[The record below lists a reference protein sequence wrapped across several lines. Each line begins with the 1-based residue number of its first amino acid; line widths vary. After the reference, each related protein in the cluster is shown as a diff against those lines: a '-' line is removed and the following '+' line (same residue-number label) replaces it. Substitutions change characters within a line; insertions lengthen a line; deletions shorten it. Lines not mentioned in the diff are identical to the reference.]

1 MKTPPHTPSYDKLFA
16 GPVDRFPVVWQ
27 HSVGLDD
34 SAYPHWEKLRHRQP
48 PAGLTVEEWWYAHQ
62 LRRRGGAIEFPEL
75 RARNGESLRL
85 SSHPRIDAARTQ
97 ADQRLAGS
105 IAVPDAISFSAAS
118 RDRFLVSSLME
129 EAIYSS
135 LYEGAVSTRE
145 AAKELL
151 RSGRGPATL
160 DERMILNNYRAME
173 WIRERSREAMSLP
186 LLLELHRIITD
197 GTLDDPS
204 AAGRL
209 QRPDELRVEVFSH
222 LHQRSVHS
230 PPPADQLPERMAR
243 LIEFANAPDSGAGR
257 YVHPLVRA
265 ILLHFQL
272 AYDHPFKDGNG
283 RTARALF
290 YWSML
295 RRGYWVTEFISIS
308 RLLHRR
314 RGPYERAYQWVESDH
329 QDGTYFVL
337 QQIDALFEAVGELEA
352 YVRRKSDQN
361 AELERLSAGRHD
373 LNHRQRAL
381 LHHAL
386 RHPGAS
392 YTHESHARSHI
403 VSAISAGTDLQALVR
418 QGLLTMRRE
427 GKKFVYRPVDGLASR
442 LRTGVAPSRTAS
454 KRRGA
459 P

>member
-1 MKTPPHTPSYDKLFA
+1 MKTPSPTPCYEQLLS
-16 GPVDRFPVVWQ
+16 GPTDRFQRVWQ
-27 HSVGLDD
+27 QSLDIDD
-34 SAYPHWEKLRHRQP
+34 SAYPHWEELRHREP
-48 PAGLTVEEWWYAHQ
+48 PPGLSVEEWWYAHQ
-62 LRRRGGAIEFPEL
+62 MRRRSSATEFPEL
-75 RARNGESLRL
+75 RARNGEPLRL
-85 SSHPRIDAARTQ
+85 SSHPRIDAARTK

-105 IAVPDAISFSAAS
+105 IAVPEAIGVDAES

-129 EAIYSS
+129 EAIHSS

-145 AAKELL
+145 AAKDLL
-151 RSGRGPATL
+151 RSGRGPATP

-173 WIRERSREAMSLP
+173 RIRELKNEAMSLP

-204 AAGRL
+204 AAGRV
-209 QRPDELRVEVFSH
+209 QRPGEPRVEVYSH
-222 LHQRSVHS
+222 LHHRAVHS
-230 PPPADQLPERMAR
+230 PPPAEQLPERMAR
-243 LIEFANAPDSGAGR
+243 LIEFANAPDTIGGR
-257 YVHPLVRA
+257 YVHPLMRA

-314 RGPYERAYQWVESDH
+314 RGPYERAYQWVESDQ

-337 QQIDALFEAVGELEA
+337 QQIDALFEAVDELEV
-352 YVRRKSDQN
+352 YVRRKSEQT
-361 AELERLSAGRHD
+361 AELARLSAGRHD

-386 RHPGAS
+386 RRPGAR
-392 YTHESHARSHI
+392 YTHESHANSHRVSTITARS
-403 VSAISAGTDLQALVR
+403 DLQALVS
-418 QGLLTMRRE
+418 QSLLTMQRE
-427 GKKFVYRPVDGLASR
+427 GKKLVYRAAADLAAR
-442 LRTGVAPSRTAS
+442 LSPSA
-454 KRRGA
+454 
-459 P
+459 

>member
-1 MKTPPHTPSYDKLFA
+1 MKTPPSTPSYDRLLA
-16 GPVDRFPVVWQ
+16 GPTDRFQRVWQ
-27 HSVGLDD
+27 HSLHIDD
-34 SAYPHWEKLRHRQP
+34 SAYLHWEELRHREP
-48 PAGLTVEEWWYAHQ
+48 PAGLSVEEWWYAHQ
-62 LRRRGGAIEFPEL
+62 LRRRGSAVAFDEL
-75 RARNGESLRL
+75 LARNGKPLRL
-85 SSHPRIDAARTQ
+85 SSHPRIDSARTL

-105 IAVPDAISFSAAS
+105 IAVPEAISINAQS

-129 EAIYSS
+129 EAIHSS

-160 DERMILNNYRAME
+160 DERMILNNYQAMDR
-173 WIRERSREAMSLP
+173 IRQLRGEAMSLP

-209 QRPDELRVEVFSH
+209 QRPEEPRVEVYSK
-222 LHQRSVHS
+222 LHHSAVHT

-243 LIEFANAPDSGAGR
+243 LIEFANAPDESDGR
-257 YVHPLVRA
+257 YVHPLLRS

-272 AYDHPFKDGNG
+272 AYDHPFADGNG

-295 RRGYWVTEFISIS
+295 RHGYWVTEFISIS

-337 QQIDALFEAVGELEA
+337 QQIDALFEAVDELEA
-352 YVRRKSDQN
+352 YVRRKSEQT
-361 AELERLSAGRHD
+361 AELARLSAGRHE

-386 RHPGAS
+386 RRPGAR
-392 YTHESHARSHI
+392 YTHESHAHSHGVSKITARS
-403 VSAISAGTDLQALVR
+403 DLQALVR

-427 GKKFVYRPVDGLASR
+427 GKKLVYGVVVDLPALLGP
-442 LRTGVAPSRTAS
+442 TPG
-454 KRRGA
+454 
-459 P
+459 

>member
-1 MKTPPHTPSYDKLFA
+1 MKTPPPTPRYDRLLS
-16 GPVDRFPVVWQ
+16 GPTDRFQRVWQ
-27 HSVGLDD
+27 QSLGIDD
-34 SAYPHWEKLRHRQP
+34 SAYLHWEELRHREP
-48 PAGLTVEEWWYAHQ
+48 PSGLSVEEWWYAHQ
-62 LRRRGGAIEFPEL
+62 LRRRGSATEFPEL
-75 RARNGESLRL
+75 RARTGEPLRL
-85 SSHPRIDAARTQ
+85 SSHPRIDEARTK

-105 IAVPDAISFSAAS
+105 IAVPEAISVNAAS

-129 EAIYSS
+129 EAIHSS

-151 RSGRGPATL
+151 RSGRGAITL
-160 DERMILNNYRAME
+160 DEHMILNNYRAME
-173 WIRERSREAMSLP
+173 RIRQLRNESMSLP

-209 QRPDELRVEVFSH
+209 QRPNEPRVEVYSH
-222 LHQRSVHS
+222 LHQRTVHS
-230 PPPADQLPERMAR
+230 PPPADQLPGRMAR
-243 LIEFANAPDSGAGR
+243 LIEFANAPDASRGR
-257 YVHPLVRA
+257 YVHPLLRS

-295 RRGYWVTEFISIS
+295 RHGYWVTEFISIS

-337 QQIDALFEAVGELEA
+337 QQIEALFEAMDELEA
-352 YVRRKSDQN
+352 YVRRKSEQN
-361 AELERLSAGRHD
+361 AELARLSAGRHD

-386 RHPGAS
+386 RRPGAR
-392 YTHESHARSHI
+392 YTHESHANSHRVSTITARS
-403 VSAISAGTDLQALVR
+403 DLQALVS
-418 QGLLTMRRE
+418 QGLLTMQRD
-427 GKKFVYRPVDGLASR
+427 GKKFVYRAAADLAKR
-442 LRTGVAPSRTAS
+442 LRP
-454 KRRGA
+454 
-459 P
+459 